1 MPRPQLKVFESPD
14 KKYHRLGTNDTLAFP
29 ARCILAAPVSFGKNS
44 CMLNLVAREPGG
56 FHRHIVV
63 HHCPERTRDFD
74 ILSDSPGFELRNFNE
89 DPFPGPGDFTDPKC
103 KSVVILDEIP
113 FLTMNKQQKSDLD
126 RLLNTCSSHG
136 GAGVSVYILC
146 QNIFDCPISVRRAC
160 QYYGIWRSPIALT
173 NGLISRMLG
182 VNLTEIMDRLFSSRY
197 DMVLVDL
204 TGDASKLRLNC
215 FNPIRI

>member
-1 MPRPQLKVFESPD
+1 MPPKLKVFQSPD
-14 KKYHRLGTNDTLAFP
+14 KKYHRLGSNDTLAFP

-56 FHRHIVV
+56 YDRHIVV
-63 HHCPERTRDFD
+63 HHCPHATADFD
-74 ILSDSPGFELRNFNE
+74 VLSDSPGFEMWDYAERGV
-89 DPFPGPGDFTDPKC
+89 PGPDDFTDPKC
-103 KSVVILDEIP
+103 KSCVIIDEIP
-113 FLTMNKQQKSDLD
+113 FLTMNRQQKSDLD

-136 GAGVSVYILC
+136 GAGVSVFILA
-146 QNIFDCPISVRRAC
+146 QNLFDVPISVRRAC
-160 QYYGIWRSPIALT
+160 QYYGIWRSPVQLT

-182 VNLTEIMDRLFSSRY
+182 LNLTEIMDRLFTTRY

-215 FNPIRI
+215 FNPIRT